1 LSGTSS
7 PVRAFTRPRRGRRH
21 RSLGRLCG
29 DLPQLRQRACDQQ
42 GDPAR
47 FSELQKSLDTGTHA
61 LLDALRH
68 CSISERSFRQSQVDA
83 AVRFRG
89 KVFGDE
95 YASLLSKAADVAS
108 QSERKAAAAVRA

>member
-1 LSGTSS
+1 LN
-7 PVRAFTRPRRGRRH
+7 
-21 RSLGRLCG
+21 
-29 DLPQLRQRACDQQ
+29 DLDQDLLEQRAQI
-42 GDPAR
+42 R
-47 FSELQKSLDTGTHA
+47 KN
-61 LLDALRH
+61 
-68 CSISERSFRQSQVDA
+68 